1 MERDPVAT
9 LGALPPR
16 TEETPPGS
24 PAGRSVALDGHRP
37 PWLCVADFR
46 WFCLCQEARTYC
58 IETPPSSLEDHL
70 DNGPIGPVRVVSSS
84 SPERETTGSWEGDR
98 RAVRRA
104 PCRTRRSGACN
115 ACNDRGVAR
124 QRVVRLPR

>member
-70 DNGPIGPVRVVSSS
+70 DNDPIGPVRVVSSS

-98 RAVRRA
+98 RAVRPGTVQNAEIRGLQ
-104 PCRTRRSGACN
+104 TR
-115 ACNDRGVAR
+115 V
-124 QRVVRLPR
+124 